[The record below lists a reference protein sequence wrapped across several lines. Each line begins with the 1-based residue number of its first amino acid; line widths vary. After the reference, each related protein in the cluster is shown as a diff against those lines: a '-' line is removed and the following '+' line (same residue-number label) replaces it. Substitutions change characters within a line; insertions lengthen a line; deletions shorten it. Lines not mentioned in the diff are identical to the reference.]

1 MLRGGFT
8 SKSSITTYGANPRR
22 NIIPILNIY
31 ITGVLNEIKVGVRL
45 INESIDNHL
54 YVDDIEVFSSSLFDI
69 QYLVSS
75 TAFIS
80 MWKLNLDINK
90 IKCVK
95 LEAGRE
101 EVTNPKSSGNN
112 FVNEY
117 KYLSCVTTRSG

>member
-1 MLRGGFT
+1 MK
-8 SKSSITTYGANPRR
+8 SK
-22 NIIPILNIY
+22 L
-31 ITGVLNEIKVGVRL
+31 GVRL

-69 QYLVSS
+69 QYLVS

-80 MWKLNLDINK
+80 TWKLNLDINK

-101 EVTNPKSSGNN
+101 EVTNPK
-112 FVNEY
+112 
-117 KYLSCVTTRSG
+117 